1 MRETYRRTVKKNI
14 ISSELN
20 EDGDAGANGERV
32 KSKDRNRRG
41 EKDESL
47 KGRHRIGQLLGP
59 SLTLAL
65 TSQQLGTEGGRGG
78 NAISCFVLITP
89 ADKPDELIGC
99 FLLLIARAGVRERKR
114 AAIALRLELQRA
126 GAY

>member
-1 MRETYRRTVKKNI
+1 MRETCTRTIKKDI

-65 TSQQLGTEGGRGG
+65 TRQQLGQKGVQEG
-78 NAISCFVLITP
+78 APSV
-89 ADKPDELIGC
+89 
-99 FLLLIARAGVRERKR
+99 
-114 AAIALRLELQRA
+114 ALF
-126 GAY
+126 